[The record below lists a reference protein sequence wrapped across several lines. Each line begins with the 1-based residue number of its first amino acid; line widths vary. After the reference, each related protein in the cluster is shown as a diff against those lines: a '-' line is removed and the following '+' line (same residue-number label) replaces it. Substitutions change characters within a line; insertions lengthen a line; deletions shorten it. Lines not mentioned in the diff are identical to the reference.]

1 MPFSSKEHPMRSI
14 VHRELGDPVQV
25 LRLEQTPP
33 PALAPH
39 QVIIR
44 TSYAPIHPGDLLGV
58 KGSPAAGTPPAI
70 GSGGRI
76 PGFEGAGVV
85 TEVGRGVD
93 MTSGIKPGARVAFF
107 PAGSTW
113 SEQVVVPAGSIVPLA
128 QNVPDAIG
136 AQMLINTMTALTAL
150 RAAHDSVPLDAR
162 KDVVAIVT
170 AAGSAVGRLIVKLLI
185 ERGVLPIRLV
195 RSEASAA
202 ALANFFPSS
211 PVFATETD
219 GWSERVLGA
228 AGGRPIHVAID
239 SVGGRLLGAVAGLLV
254 DGAGT
259 VVNFGSL
266 GGELSDIRI
275 FPPHSLALKGVM
287 VASWMR
293 SPPEQRA
300 QDVAVALRLAAEPAG
315 LFEVAGSYVP
325 SRIAEAVAH
334 VAKPGKIGAVL
345 LDFTEKGE
353 GQ

>member
-1 MPFSSKEHPMRSI
+1 MRSV
-14 VHRELGDPVQV
+14 VHRKLGDPAEV
-25 LRLEQTPP
+25 LRLEETPV
-33 PALAPH
+33 PALAAH

-85 TEVGRGVD
+85 TEIGRGVD
-93 MTSGIKPGARVAFF
+93 PASGIKPGTRVAFF

-113 SEQVVVPAGSIVPLA
+113 SEQVLVPAGSIVPLPD
-128 QNVPDAIG
+128 NVPDAIG
-136 AQMLINTMTALTAL
+136 ALMLINTVTALTAL
-150 RAAHDSVPLDAR
+150 RAAHDSIPTDAR

-185 ERGVLPIRLV
+185 ERGVLPIQLV
-195 RSEASAA
+195 RSEAGAA
-202 ALANFFPSS
+202 AVANLFPGS

-219 GWSERVLGA
+219 GWTERVRA
-228 AGGRPIHVAID
+228 VAGGRRIHVAID
-239 SVGGRLLGAVAGLLV
+239 SVGGRLLGAVADLLV

-275 FPPHSLALKGVM
+275 FPPRSLTLKGVM

-293 SPPEQRA
+293 IPPEQRA
-300 QDVAVALRLAAEPAG
+300 LDVAVALRLAAEPAG
-315 LFEVAGSYVP
+315 LFEVAGSYGP

-334 VAKPGKIGAVL
+334 VARPGKVGAVL

>member
-1 MPFSSKEHPMRSI
+1 MRSI

-70 GSGGRI
+70 GSGGRV

-85 TEVGRGVD
+85 TEVGRGVNLA
-93 MTSGIKPGARVAFF
+93 SGIKPGARVAFF

-113 SEQVVVPAGSIVPLA
+113 SEQVIVPAGSIVPLPE
-128 QNVPDAIG
+128 NVPDSIG
-136 AQMLINTMTALTAL
+136 AQMLINTVTALTAI
-150 RAAHDSVPLDAR
+150 RAAHESVPPDAR

-170 AAGSAVGRLIVKLLI
+170 AAGSAVGKLIVKLLI
-185 ERGVLPIRLV
+185 ERGVLPIQLV
-195 RSEASAA
+195 RSEAGAA
-202 ALANFFPSS
+202 ALAKCFPGS

-219 GWSERVLGA
+219 GWTERVRAA
-228 AGGRPIHVAID
+228 AGGRRIHVAID
-239 SVGGRLLGAVAGLLV
+239 SVGGRFLGAVAELLV

-275 FPPHSLALKGVM
+275 FPPRSLTLKGVM

-293 SPPEQRA
+293 IPPEQRTL
-300 QDVAVALRLAAEPAG
+300 DVAVALRLAAEPVG
-315 LFEVAGSYVP
+315 LFEVAGHYEP

-334 VAKPGKIGAVL
+334 VGRPGKVGAVL
-345 LDFTEKGE
+345 LDFTNGE
-353 GQ
+353 RQ

>member
-1 MPFSSKEHPMRSI
+1 MRSV
-14 VHRELGDPVQV
+14 VHRELGDPAEV
-25 LRLEQTPP
+25 LRLEETPV

-58 KGSPAAGTPPAI
+58 KGSPAARTPPAI
-70 GSGGRI
+70 GSGGRV

-93 MTSGIKPGARVAFF
+93 PASGIKPGTRVAFF

-113 SEQVVVPAGSIVPLA
+113 SEQVLVPVGSIVSLPD
-128 QNVPDAIG
+128 NVPDAIG
-136 AQMLINTMTALTAL
+136 ALMLINTVTALTAL
-150 RAAHDSVPLDAR
+150 RAAHDSIPADAR

-170 AAGSAVGRLIVKLLI
+170 AARSAVGRLIVKLLI
-185 ERGVLPIRLV
+185 ERGVLPIQLV
-195 RSEASAA
+195 RSEAGAA
-202 ALANFFPSS
+202 ALANLFPGS

-219 GWSERVLGA
+219 GWTERVRA
-228 AGGRPIHVAID
+228 VAGGRRIHVAID
-239 SVGGRLLGAVAGLLV
+239 SVGGRLLGAVADLLV

-275 FPPHSLALKGVM
+275 FPPRSLTLKEVM

-293 SPPEQRA
+293 IPPEQRA
-300 QDVAVALRLAAEPAG
+300 LDVAVALRLAAEPAG
-315 LFEVAGSYVP
+315 LFEVAGSYGP

-334 VAKPGKIGAVL
+334 VARPGKLGAVL
-345 LDFTEKGE
+345 LDFTETGE

>member
-1 MPFSSKEHPMRSI
+1 MRSV
-14 VHRELGDPVQV
+14 VHRKLGDPAEV
-25 LRLEQTPP
+25 LRLEETPV
-33 PALAPH
+33 PALAAH

-85 TEVGRGVD
+85 TEIGRGVD
-93 MTSGIKPGARVAFF
+93 PASGIKPGTRVAFF

-113 SEQVVVPAGSIVPLA
+113 SEQVLVPAGSIVPLPD
-128 QNVPDAIG
+128 NVPDAIG
-136 AQMLINTMTALTAL
+136 ALMLINTVTALTAL
-150 RAAHDSVPLDAR
+150 RAAHDSIPTDAR

-170 AAGSAVGRLIVKLLI
+170 AAGSEVGRLIVKLLI
-185 ERGVLPIRLV
+185 ERGVLPIQLV
-195 RSEASAA
+195 RSEAGAA
-202 ALANFFPSS
+202 AVANLFPGS

-219 GWSERVLGA
+219 GWTERVRA
-228 AGGRPIHVAID
+228 VAGGRRIHVAID
-239 SVGGRLLGAVAGLLV
+239 SVGGRLLGAVADLLV

-275 FPPHSLALKGVM
+275 FPPRSLTLKGVM

-293 SPPEQRA
+293 IPPEQRA
-300 QDVAVALRLAAEPAG
+300 LDVAVALRLAAEPAG
-315 LFEVAGSYVP
+315 LFEVAGSYGP
-325 SRIAEAVAH
+325 SRIAKAVAH
-334 VAKPGKIGAVL
+334 VARPGKVGAVL

>member
-1 MPFSSKEHPMRSI
+1 MRSV
-14 VHRELGDPVQV
+14 VHRKLGDPAEV
-25 LRLEQTPP
+25 LRLEETPV
-33 PALAPH
+33 PALAAH

-85 TEVGRGVD
+85 TEIGRGVD
-93 MTSGIKPGARVAFF
+93 PASGIKPGTRVAFF

-113 SEQVVVPAGSIVPLA
+113 SEQVLVAAGSIVPLPD
-128 QNVPDAIG
+128 NVPDAIG
-136 AQMLINTMTALTAL
+136 ALMLINTVTALTAL
-150 RAAHDSVPLDAR
+150 RAAHDSIPTDAR

-185 ERGVLPIRLV
+185 ERGVLPIQLV
-195 RSEASAA
+195 RSEAGAA
-202 ALANFFPSS
+202 AVANLFPGS
-211 PVFATETD
+211 PVFATETH
-219 GWSERVLGA
+219 GWTERVRA
-228 AGGRPIHVAID
+228 VAGGDRIHVAID
-239 SVGGRLLGAVAGLLV
+239 SVGGRLLGAVADLLV
-254 DGAGT
+254 DSAGT

-275 FPPHSLALKGVM
+275 FPPRSLTLKGVM

-293 SPPEQRA
+293 IPPEQRA
-300 QDVAVALRLAAEPAG
+300 RDVAVALRLAAEPAG
-315 LFEVAGSYVP
+315 LFEVAGSYGP

-334 VAKPGKIGAVL
+334 VARPGKLGAVL
-345 LDFTEKGE
+345 LDFTETGE

>member
-1 MPFSSKEHPMRSI
+1 MRSI
-14 VHRELGDPVQV
+14 VHRELGDPAQV
-25 LRLEQTPP
+25 LRLEQR
-33 PALAPH
+33 PAPTLGSQ
-39 QVIIR
+39 QVRVR
-44 TSYAPIHPGDLLGV
+44 TTYTPIHPGDLLSV
-58 KGSPAAGTPPAI
+58 RGSPAAGTPPAV
-70 GSGGRI
+70 GSAGRV

-93 MTSGIKPGARVAFF
+93 LTSGIKPGARVAFF

-113 SEQVVVPAGSIVPLA
+113 SEQVVVPAGSIVPLPE
-128 QNVPDAIG
+128 NVPDAVG
-136 AQMLINTMTALTAL
+136 AQMLINTVTALTAL

-170 AAGSAVGRLIVKLLI
+170 AAGSAVSRLIVKLLI
-185 ERGVLPIRLV
+185 ERGVLPIQLV
-195 RSEASAA
+195 RSEAGAA
-202 ALANFFPSS
+202 ALANLFAGS

-219 GWSERVLGA
+219 DWTERVRDA

-239 SVGGRLLGAVAGLLV
+239 SVGGRLLGAVADLLV

-275 FPPHSLALKGVM
+275 FPPRSLTLKGVM

-293 SPPEQRA
+293 SSPEQRA

-315 LFEVAGSYVP
+315 LFEVAGSYGP

>member
-1 MPFSSKEHPMRSI
+1 MRSV
-14 VHRELGDPVQV
+14 VHRKSGDPAEV
-25 LRLEQTPP
+25 LRLEETPV
-33 PALAPH
+33 PALAAH

-85 TEVGRGVD
+85 TEIGRGVD
-93 MTSGIKPGARVAFF
+93 PASGIKPGTRVAFF

-113 SEQVVVPAGSIVPLA
+113 SEQVLVPAGSIVPLPD
-128 QNVPDAIG
+128 NVPDAIG
-136 AQMLINTMTALTAL
+136 ALMLINTVTALTAL
-150 RAAHDSVPLDAR
+150 RAAHDSIPTDAR

-185 ERGVLPIRLV
+185 ERGVLPIQLV
-195 RSEASAA
+195 RSEAGAA
-202 ALANFFPSS
+202 AVANLFPAS

-219 GWSERVLGA
+219 GWTERVRA
-228 AGGRPIHVAID
+228 VAGGRRIHVAID
-239 SVGGRLLGAVAGLLV
+239 SVGGRLLGAVADLLV

-275 FPPHSLALKGVM
+275 FPPRSLTLKGVM

-293 SPPEQRA
+293 IPPEQRA
-300 QDVAVALRLAAEPAG
+300 LDVAVALRLAAEPAG
-315 LFEVAGSYVP
+315 LFEVAGSYGP

-334 VAKPGKIGAVL
+334 VARPGKVGAVL

>member
-1 MPFSSKEHPMRSI
+1 MRSI
-14 VHRELGDPVQV
+14 VHRELGDPAQV
-25 LRLEQTPP
+25 LRFEQTPVP
-33 PALAPH
+33 VLGPK
-39 QVIIR
+39 QVLVR
-44 TSYAPIHPGDLLGV
+44 TSYAPMHPGDLLGV

-70 GSGGRI
+70 GSDGRV
-76 PGFEGAGVV
+76 PGFEGTGVV

-93 MTSGIKPGARVAFF
+93 PASGIKPGARVAFF

-113 SEQVVVPAGSIVPLA
+113 SEQVVVPAGSIVLLPED
-128 QNVPDAIG
+128 VSDVVG
-136 AQMLINTMTALTAL
+136 AQMLINTVTALTAL
-150 RAAHDSVPLDAR
+150 RAAHDSLPLDAR
-162 KDVVAIVT
+162 EDVVVIVT
-170 AAGSAVGRLIVKLLI
+170 AAGSAVGRLIVKLLM
-185 ERGVLPIRLV
+185 ERGVFPIRLV
-195 RSEASAA
+195 RSEAGAA
-202 ALANFFPSS
+202 ALANLFPGS

-219 GWSERVLGA
+219 GWTERVRAA

-239 SVGGRLLGAVAGLLV
+239 SVGGRLLGAVADLLV

-275 FPPHSLALKGVM
+275 FPPRSLTLRGVM

-315 LFEVAGSYVP
+315 LFDVAGSYGP
-325 SRIAEAVAH
+325 SRFAEAVAH

-353 GQ
+353 GK